1 MELRSYKLTIC
12 YVGTE
17 YCGWQVQSGV
27 VTIQSV
33 IEDLLYKV
41 FDKRVVLRYASR
53 TDSGVHALG
62 QVAVFACES
71 KFTAAEIQK
80 ILNTQL
86 PQDIIIKTV
95 EEVSPE
101 FDPRKAKMKTYFY
114 LVDNGPVRDPFK
126 INRAWWVR
134 QKLDKANMLK
144 ALEHF
149 KGRKDFMAFMA
160 SGSGAKTTIREIY
173 DISIFEKGDVMKIS
187 FTGSGFLKQM
197 IRNIIGTV
205 VEVGRGRFKP
215 EDIKKMLA
223 SKDRKT
229 AGVTAPPY
237 GLYLERIY
245 YEQD

>member
-1 MELRSYKLTIC
+1 MENRSYKMTIC

-17 YCGWQVQSGV
+17 YCGWQVQLGV
-27 VTIQSV
+27 VTVQGI
-33 IEDLLYKV
+33 IEDLLSKV
-41 FDKRVVLRYASR
+41 FGTRIVLKYASR

-62 QVAVFACES
+62 QVAGFTCES
-71 KFTAAEIQK
+71 KFTAIEIQK

-86 PQDIIIKTV
+86 PHDIVIKSV
-95 EEVSPE
+95 EETNAD
-101 FDPRKAKMKTYFY
+101 FDPRKSKRKTYFY
-114 LVDNGPVRDPFK
+114 LIDKAAVRDPFK
-126 INRAWWVR
+126 LNRAWWVR
-134 QKLDKANMLK
+134 QKLNKDKMLE
-144 ALEHF
+144 AFEYF
-149 KGRKDFMAFMA
+149 KGKKDFMAFMA

-205 VEVGRGRFKP
+205 VEVGRGRFEP
-215 EDIKKMLA
+215 EDIKKMLE

-229 AGVTAPPY
+229 AGITAPAY

-245 YEQD
+245 YE